1 MEKTMNIYQS
11 VAMADISDITRPKS
25 SGRMV
30 DTRVVHAPAEPRPDY
45 DKMRRMIHGDDAEK
59 KIPGENEQGRNQ
71 D

>member
-1 MEKTMNIYQS
+1 MNLFQS

-45 DKMRRMIHGDDAEK
+45 DKMRRMVHGDAAETK
-59 KIPGENEQGRNQ
+59 TPGEYERDRGQG
-71 D
+71 

>member
-1 MEKTMNIYQS
+1 MNVYQS

-30 DTRVVHAPAEPRPDY
+30 DTRVVHAPTEPRPDY
-45 DKMRRMIHGDDAEK
+45 DKMRRMVHGDAADTKLPREH
-59 KIPGENEQGRNQ
+59 EQGREQ

>member
-1 MEKTMNIYQS
+1 MDIYQS

-30 DTRVVHAPAEPRPDY
+30 DTRVVHAPAEPKPDY
-45 DKMRRMIHGDDAEK
+45 DRMRRMVHGDAAETRVQ
-59 KIPGENEQGRNQ
+59 GENEQGRQQ